1 METAKRTKT
10 RTAKLSA
17 SYITEVG
24 IMTEADTASIVS
36 NDLSLT
42 IYSLLENE
50 CTSNIHLLDTKRW
63 QERNTNNAHIL
74 SNLILLLIFNKTY
87 N

>member
-1 METAKRTKT
+1 MFWALVSNAWNRKNTNMETAKRTKT

-50 CTSNIHLLDTKRW
+50 CTSNIHLLDTKR
-63 QERNTNNAHIL
+63 
-74 SNLILLLIFNKTY
+74 
-87 N
+87 